1 MQYLSYA
8 CSIQL
13 EETVVITGGYNTTRR
28 VSVYSFDGWVEDLPD
43 LLTGRSDHGCGH
55 YINNDDK
62 MVAIFL
68 LQLIFNFCVSGI
80 FGDWGIHWL

>member
-1 MQYLSYA
+1 MVIFHYVLTLIISLQYLRRA

-13 EETVVITGGYNTTRR
+13 EETVVITGGDYTMSTASIY
-28 VSVYSFDGWVEDLPD
+28 SVDGWVEDLPD
-43 LLTGRSDHGCGH
+43 LLTGRWDHGCGH

-68 LQLIFNFCVSGI
+68 
-80 FGDWGIHWL
+80 